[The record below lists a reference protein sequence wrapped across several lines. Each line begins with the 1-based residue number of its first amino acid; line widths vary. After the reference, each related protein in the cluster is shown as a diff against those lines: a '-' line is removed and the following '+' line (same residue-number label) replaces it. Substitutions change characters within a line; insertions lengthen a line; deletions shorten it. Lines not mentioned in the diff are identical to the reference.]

1 MSTHVVIYDPRDEYW
16 EGALIDAEVAQV
28 LRARKAVTL
37 PIEPQHLHRSAV
49 GGYYRRAWGSG
60 WQLASSIPRMHCPII
75 LFAQPSS
82 VPGSGR
88 LNVAMR
94 LVPDPELLVRLREGA
109 RLSGAI
115 QVAAESG
122 QPGAHSGGFA
132 PAPDTRV
139 DVAQLG
145 PIDEEDGWTVYA
157 GGSLNVPVEG
167 FFSCAL
173 YGAAA
178 GLRVAWVAV
187 SQSG

>member
-1 MSTHVVIYDPRDEYW
+1 MSKHVVIYDPKDEYW
-16 EGALIDAEVAQV
+16 EGALIEPEVAH
-28 LRARKAVTL
+28 LIRARKAITL
-37 PIEPQHLHRSAV
+37 PIEPEHLHRSAV

-60 WQLASSIPRMHCPII
+60 WPLSASLPKMHCPII
-75 LFAQPSS
+75 LFASPSY

-88 LNVAMR
+88 LNVAVR
-94 LVPDPELLVRLREGA
+94 LVPDIEVLPFLLSGGK
-109 RLSGAI
+109 LSGAI
-115 QVAAESG
+115 QIAAESG

-132 PAPDTRV
+132 PAEDTRV

-145 PIDEEDGWTVYA
+145 PMDEEGGWTVYA
-157 GGSLNVPVEG
+157 GGHLNVPGEG

-178 GLRVAWVAV
+178 GLRVAWCAV